1 MGEEHHMERCLLLC
15 QQTTD
20 AFQQVL
26 QEADEEHDLV
36 LWSQRQQL
44 TRLRYQGQLA
54 QRQYQQEFIESQ
66 VSISTSTRS
75 GREPGRPMIG

>member
-1 MGEEHHMERCLLLC
+1 MGEDHHMERGLLLR

-36 LWSQRQQL
+36 LWSRRQQL
-44 TRLRYQGQLA
+44 THLRCPGQLV

-66 VSISTSTRS
+66 VKHSTSIRS
-75 GREPGRPMIG
+75 QREPDRPMTG